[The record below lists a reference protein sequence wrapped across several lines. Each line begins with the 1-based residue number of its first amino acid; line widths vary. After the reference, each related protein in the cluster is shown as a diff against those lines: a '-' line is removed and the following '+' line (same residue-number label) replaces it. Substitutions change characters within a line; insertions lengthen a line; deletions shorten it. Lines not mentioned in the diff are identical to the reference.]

1 MKKVP
6 MPEDTVGLRAYLE
19 QLRDDYLVRRAAEN
33 KTKRPVRTTLPTSVY
48 AGMEDLLLKH
58 GRFYVPQPLPK
69 PYQRGSLRRCFDNA
83 YQSALRSAGR
93 LRYVEGLAV
102 SGETPVHHAWCV
114 DDAGRVIDRT
124 WDPPAIAYFG
134 VVVPLARVKLSRSP
148 RQQCLSFLDDWPN
161 DYKAL
166 MEPYVEPKQRSPK
179 RPKKGN
185 R

>member
-6 MPEDTVGLRAYLE
+6 MPAEDTVGLRAYLE

-114 DDAGRVIDRT
+114 DDAGRVVRIDVDDERHRSHTEARDGRPRALHAVRRHEGARAAAAGGGST
-124 WDPPAIAYFG
+124 WTTRPRRPAPP
-134 VVVPLARVKLSRSP
+134 RSG
-148 RQQCLSFLDDWPN
+148 WP
-161 DYKAL
+161 
-166 MEPYVEPKQRSPK
+166 VRI
-179 RPKKGN
+179 G
-185 R
+185 